1 MLVVG
6 KLLTL
11 VRVVMG
17 KLLTVVRV
25 VMGFVMCF
33 MVTFRMSLMVTFRM
47 SLMMGSV
54 TAPVMTPV
62 TGAVMGSVV
71 RSVAS
76 VRPAAERRIAECRNQ
91 DHDNNGYQNATC
103 GDHETPVG
111 KIIRLAAGLSRQF
124 NSMKA

>member
-1 MLVVG
+1 MLVMG

-25 VMGFVMCF
+25 VMGKLLTVVRVVMGFVMC
-33 MVTFRMSLMVTFRM
+33 LMVTFRM

-54 TAPVMTPV
+54 TAPV